1 MMRWGS
7 LEILQPT
14 REPEIQVQPEL
25 GLQQLAVS
33 ANGTNG
39 PGPIA
44 RRDERLRQLS
54 RRMGIERVEIEDMS
68 SPSGCAFPLVSGL
81 QPCGALRQTLAEAL
95 LKALPL
101 RLGPR
106 IELWGV
112 AEEEAVEKRT
122 VMVA

>member
-68 SPSGCAFPLVSGL
+68 SPS
-81 QPCGALRQTLAEAL
+81 
-95 LKALPL
+95 
-101 RLGPR
+101 
-106 IELWGV
+106 
-112 AEEEAVEKRT
+112 
-122 VMVA
+122 